1 MKIIFQDE
9 HLEML
14 AEKQLTGKSKY
25 PTEVGLAFR
34 KKLAFI
40 KQANGTRDLRAMSSL
55 HFEKLVE
62 KRYQGMYSIRLNKG
76 YRMIFQIN
84 HEDNLEIMIIEEI
97 NNHYK

>member
-14 AEKQLTGKSKY
+14 AEKQLSGKSKY
-25 PTEVGLAFR
+25 PTEVVLAFK

-40 KQANGTRDLRAMSSL
+40 KQVDGTRDLRAMSSL

-62 KRYQGMYSIRLNKG
+62 KRYEGMYSIRLNKG
-76 YRMIFQIN
+76 YRLIFKIN
-84 HEDNLEIMIIEEI
+84 RENNLEIMIIEEI